1 MGKIIAALIGLCLG
15 MVTLGMAA
23 TTASAAQAAASPAIS
38 LQDLNSRL
46 SPVTKAGEDYGYRH
60 YCVRQYFKC
69 RDRWGDSGG
78 FRGCMQWRGCWEAY
92 LDYRARHS
100 HYGGCSRWK
109 EACAENWG
117 HGNEDYYGC
126 LRYHGCGD

>member
-1 MGKIIAALIGLCLG
+1 MGKIIAALMGLCLG
-15 MVTLGMAA
+15 LATLGLA
-23 TTASAAQAAASPAIS
+23 TTSAGAAQASSPVIS
-38 LQDLNSRL
+38 LQDLNSKL

-60 YCVRQYFKC
+60 YCVGQYFKC
-69 RDRWGDSGG
+69 RDRWGDSDG

-109 EACAENWG
+109 EACSDNWG
-117 HGNEDYYGC
+117 SGNEDYYGC